1 MNRAILALI
10 RAYRLIP
17 GRGRVFRGRGS
28 SHLAVAHI
36 MAGGSGLAA
45 LYRYA
50 IGPVLRHGPR
60 LSSLPWDDFYD

>member
-1 MNRAILALI
+1 
-10 RAYRLIP
+10 
-17 GRGRVFRGRGS
+17 
-28 SHLAVAHI
+28 